1 MKIVGVLQLNTL
13 EQVGVSVLFNRESRG
28 VLMWVML
35 GVHDFTDTTSWGPT

>member
-1 MKIVGVLQLNTL
+1 MKILGVLQLNTL
-13 EQVGVSVLFNRESRG
+13 EQVGVSVLFNRESGG